1 MRGTN
6 GADPFPADH
15 PQSELLRAL
24 VLCHP
29 GWSRLGS
36 ITFAPEMRFS
46 PSWRRWKETVF
57 VPVILPA
64 IEGAQF
70 AFARGDCQGLGICD
84 KRIDAAL
91 PPNQKQASQRAGAAL
106 AQSYS
111 VPKSEKLWARYRALV
126 ISGELPGHL
135 AVLCAIRGT
144 AFHLAQF
151 SILSAYIFLEAKGG
165 LQREEVTMLM
175 SMVRDCLGERHD
187 IKPSKLRAA

>member
-1 MRGTN
+1 MKGTN
-6 GADPFPADH
+6 GADTFPADD
-15 PQSELLRAL
+15 PQSELLRAV

-36 ITFAPEMRFS
+36 ITFARDMRFS
-46 PSWRRWKETVF
+46 PIWRRWKETVF

-70 AFARGDCQGLGICD
+70 AYARGDCQGLGICD

-91 PPNQKQASQRAGAAL
+91 PPDQKEASQLAGAAL
-106 AQSYS
+106 TQGYS

-126 ISGELPGHL
+126 VSDELPGHL
-135 AVLCAIRGT
+135 AILCAVRGA
-144 AFHLAQF
+144 AFHLPQF

-165 LQREEVTMLM
+165 LQREEVTMCV
-175 SMVRDCLGERHD
+175 SMVYDCLRERHD
-187 IKPSKLRAA
+187 SKTSKLRAA